1 MRTRLANLEDFS
13 APQPGGG
20 GAEEGPGPEWHA
32 GYAAGRADAATAAA
46 TAAAQSGAQLAQAMA
61 DIGFT
66 FAEARALC
74 LQSLQPLFE
83 TLIAQVLPG
92 LAPTANVAGL
102 ARLILHAAATDLSGP
117 VILQVPPSEVIAVRQ
132 ALQGLGPAQLTV
144 RADADL
150 QPGQARLSCSTQETA
165 LDVPRLLAAAADI
178 LRAALNG
185 RTMESRHG

>member
-13 APQPGGG
+13 APHPAAMPANQ
-20 GAEEGPGPEWHA
+20 GPGPEWHA

-102 ARLILHAAATDLSGP
+102 ARLSGP